1 MALGCVC
8 PVYST
13 ARIETSPIVS
23 DKGRGAQPS
32 QTAFLSLS
40 RFQSRRL
47 EDKLRVALSPSFYQA
62 LLQVALGRW
71 CGTRRQSGSSGQT
84 LIHAGE
90 AMNVPLQEERAS
102 LSQGSSCGLES
113 KVNAGN
119 AGSISPRQKR
129 KPYLQAYFLH
139 FQSHP
144 SSPFLSFLGDL
155 G

>member
-90 AMNVPLQEERAS
+90 AMNVPLQEES
-102 LSQGSSCGLES
+102 FTESGLLLW
-113 KVNAGN
+113 AGVK
-119 AGSISPRQKR
+119 GQCRECRQ
-129 KPYLQAYFLH
+129 H
-139 FQSHP
+139 FP
-144 SSPFLSFLGDL
+144 
-155 G
+155 